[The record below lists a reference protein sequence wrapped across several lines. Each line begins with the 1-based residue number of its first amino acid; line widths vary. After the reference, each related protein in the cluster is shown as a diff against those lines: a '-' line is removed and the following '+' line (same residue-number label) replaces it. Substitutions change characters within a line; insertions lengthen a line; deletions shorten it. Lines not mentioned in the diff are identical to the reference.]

1 MSEYISLQG
10 IAVGILSGSE
20 IMWWG
25 TAARG
30 VVQDAQC
37 MVHTHTH
44 DHQEPLSFL
53 TPRFLFHSAVH
64 ENTIPVHLSL
74 GLHVQTKHISII
86 ISFYRQKVYPQR
98 TFRLLQDS
106 RGTQQRHE
114 KVSDAL
120 NIRE

>member
-64 ENTIPVHLSL
+64 ENTIPVHSAVTQFVYQVSSHAQFATDHTYMLML
-74 GLHVQTKHISII
+74 TKPFIHV
-86 ISFYRQKVYPQR
+86 
-98 TFRLLQDS
+98 L
-106 RGTQQRHE
+106 
-114 KVSDAL
+114 
-120 NIRE
+120 